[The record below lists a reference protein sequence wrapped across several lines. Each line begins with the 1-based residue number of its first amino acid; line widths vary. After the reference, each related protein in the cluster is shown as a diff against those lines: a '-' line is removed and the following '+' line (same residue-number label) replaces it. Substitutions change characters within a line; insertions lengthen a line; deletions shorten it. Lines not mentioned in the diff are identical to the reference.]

1 MSKAEIRYGPDQK
14 HWTETLSPIAR
25 SQRDGRLLV
34 SPPSR
39 DPLILY
45 YFKQEAI
52 TSSWYQVPSVA
63 LSQEQR
69 ANALRRDELNSQ
81 FIVTKFSIL
90 HAGWRSLFR
99 FQTSRETRGWP
110 CSSSRSSEPRTLI
123 RALERVRPKVLYIY
137 CIHNW
142 I

>member
-1 MSKAEIRYGPDQK
+1 MSKAEIRYGPAADQK

-25 SQRDGRLLV
+25 PSQRDGRLLV

-45 YFKQEAI
+45 DFKQEAI

-69 ANALRRDELNSQ
+69 TNAL
-81 FIVTKFSIL
+81 T
-90 HAGWRSLFR
+90 
-99 FQTSRETRGWP
+99 ETATQ
-110 CSSSRSSEPRTLI
+110 E
-123 RALERVRPKVLYIY
+123 KMYFY
-137 CIHNW
+137 Q
-142 I
+142 